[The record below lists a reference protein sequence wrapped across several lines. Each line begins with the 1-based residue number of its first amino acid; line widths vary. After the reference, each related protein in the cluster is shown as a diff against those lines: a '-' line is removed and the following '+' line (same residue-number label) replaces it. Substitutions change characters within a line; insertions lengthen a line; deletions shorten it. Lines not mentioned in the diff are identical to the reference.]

1 MNLQRDPNTKI
12 IILGAGIVGCNIAD
26 KLSELGMKN
35 VMVLEKGPLFRTGGS
50 SSHAPGLVFQTN
62 GSQSMVKMAM
72 QSVRKFSSLEHD
84 EGPTYLGVGGIE
96 VAFTPE
102 RLQETKRRFG
112 FAQSHGI
119 KGAKLLSPR
128 EVVEK
133 IPLIDEKKIYGGY
146 FVPNDGIAKALRIC
160 GALAKRA
167 TARGVLFQ
175 GDTEVLSID
184 IKDNRVKTVITDK
197 GEFDVDIIVCC
208 AGIWGP
214 KIGKMVGVPIP
225 LQPLEH
231 QLVYMKP
238 LEQLSSLKNAEQETI
253 HPILRHQDK
262 SMYFKQFYD
271 TYVVGS
277 YQHRAMPVNVEAI
290 KSNKEAPVMPS
301 MHPFTPQDFVKP
313 LEDARDLMPALQNC
327 EVDWGM
333 NGMFSFTQDGMSIF
347 GESSK
352 VKGFWSAEA
361 VWVTHSGGAG
371 DAIAEWI
378 ALGKPSI
385 DLREHHISRFE
396 KHSYSPTYIRQRG
409 SQNFIE
415 VYDILHPL
423 QPMLEPRPLR
433 VSPFYQQQRELG
445 AVFLEYAGWERP
457 QWFEANKHLEASH
470 VPKRDTWS
478 SQFWSPIVGAEHKA
492 TRERVALFDMTPLK
506 KLEVSGKN
514 ATALLDKLTTGK
526 MTMKVSNVTY
536 TLVLDESGGILSD
549 VTVARVETNLY
560 HLGINSGMDVAYFKQ
575 HAEAM
580 VAENRGN
587 VHVED
592 VTSKY
597 CCLGVWGPK
606 ARDVVQSISEDDWS
620 NEGHGFFKCKEGFVG
635 QVPVRALRISY
646 VGELGWELYTPY
658 EYGYRL
664 WNLLWQAG
672 QQHGIV
678 AAGRGAFDALRIEKG
693 YRSWGKD
700 MWADHDPF
708 EAGLGFAVKIDKE
721 DFVGKR
727 ALLERQHNPKQKLCT
742 LTFVEPGKLVMGNG
756 ETVYQGQNVVGFV
769 TSACYGYSV
778 GCGVAYAWL
787 EPRVATVGAKL
798 QVDYFGE
805 KLSVTVAE
813 NTVFDPE
820 MTRMKTV
827 VVKKEL
833 EAVK

>member
-1 MNLQRDPNTKI
+1 MNLQRDPNTRI

-35 VMVLEKGPLFRTGGS
+35 VTVLEKGPLFKTGGS

-72 QSVRKFSSLEHD
+72 HSVKKFLSLSHD
-84 EGPTYLGVGGIE
+84 EGPTYLDIGSIE

-102 RLQETKRRFG
+102 RLQDVKRRFS
-112 FAQSHGI
+112 FAQSYGV
-119 KGAKLLSPR
+119 KGAKLLSPQ
-128 EVVEK
+128 EVTEK

-146 FVPNDGIAKALRIC
+146 FVPGDGIAKAVRIC
-160 GALAKRA
+160 EALAKRA
-167 TARGVLFQ
+167 EDRGVIFY

-184 IKDNRVKTVITDK
+184 VKDNQVRTLITDK
-197 GEFDVDIIVCC
+197 GEFGADIIVCC
-208 AGIWGP
+208 AGIWGS
-214 KIGKMVGVPIP
+214 KIGRMVGVPIP

-231 QLVYMKP
+231 QLVHMKA
-238 LEQLSSLKNAEQETI
+238 LERLAHLKDAKRETVQ
-253 HPILRHQDK
+253 PILRHQDK
-262 SMYFKQFYD
+262 SMYFKQLYD
-271 TYVVGS
+271 SYVIGS
-277 YQHRAMPVNVEAI
+277 YQHHAMPVNVDII
-290 KSNKEAPVMPS
+290 KSNKDAPVMPS

-313 LEDARDLMPALQNC
+313 LQDARELMPTLNDS
-327 EVDWGM
+327 EIDWGM

-371 DAIAEWI
+371 DAVAEWI
-378 ALGKPSI
+378 ALGKPPL

-396 KHSYSPTYIRQRG
+396 KHSYSPTYTQQRS

-433 VSPFYQQQRELG
+433 VSPFYQPQKDLG

-457 QWFEANKHLEASH
+457 QWFEANKNLDSSH
-470 VPKRDTWS
+470 VPKRDAWS

-514 ATALLDKLTTGK
+514 TTALLDKLTTGK
-526 MTMKVSNVTY
+526 MNMKVGNVTY

-549 VTVARVETNLY
+549 VTVARVEANLY
-560 HLGINSGMDVAYFKQ
+560 HLGINSGMDIAYFKQ
-575 HAEAM
+575 HAE
-580 VAENRGN
+580 NIGN
-587 VHVED
+587 VHIED

-597 CCLGVWGPK
+597 CCLGIWGPK
-606 ARDVVQSISEDDWS
+606 AREVVQSISEEDWS
-620 NEGHGFFKCKEGFVG
+620 NEGHSFFKCKESFIQ

-658 EYGYRL
+658 EYGHRL
-664 WNLLWQAG
+664 WNLLWEAG
-672 QQHGIV
+672 KQHGII

-700 MWADHDPF
+700 MWTDHDPF
-708 EAGLGFAVKIDKE
+708 EAGLAFAVRTEKE
-721 DFVGKR
+721 DFIGKA
-727 ALLERQHNPKQKLCT
+727 ALLERQKFPHQKLCT
-742 LTFVEPGKLVMGNG
+742 LVFDKGLVMGNG
-756 ETVYQGQNVVGFV
+756 ETVYNGDKVVGFI
-769 TSACYGYSV
+769 TSACYSYSI

-787 EPRVATVGAKL
+787 EPSLATVGTKL

-805 KLSVTVAE
+805 RLNVTVAE

-820 MTRMKTV
+820 MTRMKAV
-827 VVKKEL
+827 SVKTKEL
-833 EAVK
+833 EARL